1 MNLNSRQIFSEKWF
15 VPVCT
20 FLVYNIGDT
29 IGRILTNFCQVP
41 SRDSPFKIYLFS
53 ALRLVF
59 IVLFPLCNVQRMP
72 SATLPT
78 LINSGTGSPTALE
91 SSKTRLNL
99 LRDIGYAILVLLLAI
114 SNGYLTTLSFIY
126 APSRLMEHSEKAKAE
141 EYVFIA
147 LTFGLIS
154 GSAVSFGTKAATLYL

>member
-1 MNLNSRQIFSEKWF
+1 MSLNSQQIFSEKWF

-29 IGRILTNFCQVP
+29 IGRLLTNFCQVP

-78 LINSGTGSPTALE
+78 LINSGTGSFA
-91 SSKTRLNL
+91 
-99 LRDIGYAILVLLLAI
+99 
-114 SNGYLTTLSFIY
+114 TTLETQE
-126 APSRLMEHSEKAKAE
+126 R
-141 EYVFIA
+141 
-147 LTFGLIS
+147 G
-154 GSAVSFGTKAATLYL
+154 